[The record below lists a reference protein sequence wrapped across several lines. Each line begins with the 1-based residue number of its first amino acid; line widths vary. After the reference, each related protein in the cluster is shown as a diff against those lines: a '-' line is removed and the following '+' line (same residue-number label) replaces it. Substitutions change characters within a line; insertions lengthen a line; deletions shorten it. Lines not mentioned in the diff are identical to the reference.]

1 MKECHD
7 LKTASLF
14 GYRGMVYA
22 TVYAVLTNRSII
34 IVYLI
39 FSSQEF

>member
-14 GYRGMVYA
+14 GYCGMAYA